1 MRQFD
6 QLTKKKIAHLRQLN
20 GSERIKFFEADLL
33 KEGSFD
39 ALVADAEVVFHTAS
53 PYVLKVEDPQ
63 KQLVDPALKGTLNV
77 LRACEKSTK
86 VARVVLT
93 SSVAAMTDSPSGVL
107 NEDVW
112 NKKSSLTRNP
122 YYYSKTLAEAEA
134 WKFVQG
140 VGKSSTKKN
149 FDLVVMNPWVIM
161 GPAFDG
167 ALNES
172 NKILVD
178 IMTGAY
184 PVVMGLEFAIV
195 DVRDVAKAH
204 ILASESPEASGR
216 FLVVEHVITMKNLC
230 EFLIQNY
237 PLESEKVP
245 TGNLDCGL
253 GNVLMKGAAKFQEA
267 GVSDFLSTNLGKKI
281 EIDNTKIKNTFK
293 FEFTPLET
301 TIKSTIANLKEKNH
315 LPTPK

>member
-1 MRQFD
+1 
-6 QLTKKKIAHLRQLN
+6 
-20 GSERIKFFEADLL
+20 
-33 KEGSFD
+33 
-39 ALVADAEVVFHTAS
+39 VFHTAS
-53 PYVLKVEDPQ
+53 PYVLKVDDPQ
-63 KQLVDPALKGTLNV
+63 TQLVDPALKGTLNV
-77 LRACEKSTK
+77 LRACEKSQFVK
-86 VARVVLT
+86 RVVLT
-93 SSVAAMTDSPSGVL
+93 SSVAAITDSPTGVL

-122 YYYSKTLAEAEA
+122 YYYSKTLAESEA

-140 VGKSSTKKN
+140 VGKSSSKKS

-167 ALNES
+167 SLNES

-178 IMTGAY
+178 LMTGGY

-195 DVRDVAKAH
+195 DVRDVARAH
-204 ILASESPEASGR
+204 ILAAETPEASGR

-237 PLESEKVP
+237 PQESSKVP
-245 TGNLDCGL
+245 TGNLDCGI
-253 GNVLMKGAAKFQEA
+253 GNVLMKGAAKFQES
-267 GVSDFLSTNLGKKI
+267 GVSDFLTTNLGKKI
-281 EIDNTKIKNTFK
+281 EIDNTKIKTTFK

-301 TIKSTIANLKEKNH
+301 TIKSTIASLKEKNH
-315 LPTPK
+315 LPK